1 MAGRHRR
8 RRKTIAV
15 LALAILVLVA
25 GGLIFAQMRVQA
37 ASLDDFNWLH
47 DAPAATTALPGQG
60 A

>member
-25 GGLIFAQMRVQA
+25 GGFFLAQMVQT
-37 ASLDDFNWLH
+37 ASLEDFQWLH
-47 DAPAATTALPGQG
+47 DAPAAINALPGQG